1 MGKSVDLPIQ
11 FIGDPGY
18 ITFQEDV
25 NQPGHPCKSKPLTR
39 KKDPGVK
46 KKTMSTKGNGV
57 QLWSIGGGKGGIG
70 KSLVTLGL
78 GVALARLGKKVILID
93 GDLGG
98 ANLHTLMGVRYPHVS
113 LEHYLTKKVE
123 RLEDT
128 VINTAVEGI
137 GLICGAD
144 NLLGSANPT
153 YAQKMRLLN
162 EIEALPAEYVLMD
175 LGAGTSFNTL
185 DFFNYAGGKITLFTT
200 QAPSLQNAYGFIK
213 NALYRKL
220 YQHFA
225 GDDEVLHLIYRG
237 GAGDEPGISTIQDL
251 LNHFEAADP
260 EKHAQIAQVLQDF
273 HLFLVINMVKSPADL
288 KYAEIIGSL
297 CQDCLSIHPE
307 IMGHVPFDARVE
319 PTITQT
325 MPFPL
330 YPKKGRAMAGLDQAA
345 LRLVQESSSQ

>member
-1 MGKSVDLPIQ
+1 M
-11 FIGDPGY
+11 
-18 ITFQEDV
+18 E
-25 NQPGHPCKSKPLTR
+25 
-39 KKDPGVK
+39 KDSEGLRERAMP
-46 KKTMSTKGNGV
+46 TDASGV

-78 GVALARLGKKVILID
+78 GVSLARLGKRVILID

-113 LEHYLTKKVE
+113 LEHFLTKKVA

-128 VINTAVEGI
+128 IIETSVEGI

-144 NLLGSANPT
+144 NLLGSANPS
-153 YAQKMRLLN
+153 YDQKMRLLK

-185 DFFNYAGGKITLFTT
+185 DFFNFAGGKITLFTS
-200 QAPSLQNAYGFIK
+200 QAPSLVNAYGFIK
-213 NALYRKL
+213 SALYRKL
-220 YQHFA
+220 FLHFA
-225 GDDEVLHLIYRG
+225 GDDEVLQLIYRG
-237 GAGDEPGISTIQDL
+237 GGAGGEHGIHSMQDL

-260 EKHAQIAQVLQDF
+260 ERHARMNQVLRDF
-273 HLFLVINMVKSPADL
+273 HLFLVINMVKSTADL

-297 CQDCLSIHPE
+297 CQDSLCIQPE
-307 IMGHVPFDARVE
+307 IIGHVPFDSAVE
-319 PTITQT
+319 PSISQM

-330 YPKKGRAMAGLDQAA
+330 YHKKSRAMAGLDQAA
-345 LRLVQESSSQ
+345 LRLVKETRVL

>member
-1 MGKSVDLPIQ
+1 
-11 FIGDPGY
+11 
-18 ITFQEDV
+18 
-25 NQPGHPCKSKPLTR
+25 
-39 KKDPGVK
+39 
-46 KKTMSTKGNGV
+46 MSTNASGV

-78 GVALARLGKKVILID
+78 GISLARLGKRVILID

-98 ANLHTLMGVRYPHVS
+98 ANLHTLMGVRYPHVR
-113 LEHYLTKKVE
+113 LEHFLTKKVA

-128 VINTAVEGI
+128 IIETAVEGI

-144 NLLGSANPT
+144 NLLGSANLT
-153 YAQKMRLLN
+153 YAQKIRLLN

-185 DFFNYAGGKITLFTT
+185 DFFNHAGGKITLFTS

-220 YQHFA
+220 YLHFA
-225 GDDEVLHLIYRG
+225 EDDEVLQLVYQGARAG
-237 GAGDEPGISTIQDL
+237 GEHGMHSIQDL
-251 LNHFEAADP
+251 LNHFEHADP
-260 EKHAQIAQVLQDF
+260 ERHARITQVLRDF
-273 HLFLVINMVKSPADL
+273 HLFLVINMVKSTADL

-297 CQDCLSIHPE
+297 CQDCLNIQPE
-307 IMGHVPFDARVE
+307 IMGHVPFDSGVE
-319 PTITQT
+319 PAISQM

-330 YPKKGRAMAGLDQAA
+330 YQKKSRAMAGLDQTA
-345 LRLVQESSSQ
+345 LRLVQESRVL